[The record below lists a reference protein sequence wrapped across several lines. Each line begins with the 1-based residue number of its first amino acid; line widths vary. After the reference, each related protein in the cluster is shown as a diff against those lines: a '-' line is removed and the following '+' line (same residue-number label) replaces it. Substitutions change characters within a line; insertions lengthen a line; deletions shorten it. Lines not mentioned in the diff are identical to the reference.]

1 MALAPPLSP
10 APGRPT
16 AAPVPTETV
25 PLNVWPCAQVPISE
39 QWTEAA
45 YAIGSSVYSAALF
58 PELARRIVATY
69 TSPGDLVVEAA
80 AGSGVAAVEAAR
92 LHRRAVAVPPTDVL
106 AALVTANAR
115 RIVRRPELVTV
126 LAGDPEALTEVAAGS
141 VSRAALVILAL
152 PRRRPEASRLRWDT
166 AAVVRGA
173 HALLAPGGFLATVSR
188 VAHIG
193 DEFVDPSATLV
204 RVAETTGLF
213 YLQHIVALTA
223 SIRDGELIAAGQAM
237 ARGQR
242 HVVTHTDVQ
251 VFRKPEAPRDV

>member
-1 MALAPPLSP
+1 M
-10 APGRPT
+10 
-16 AAPVPTETV
+16 AAPIPTETV
-25 PLNVWPCAQVPISE
+25 PLNVWPCAQVPVAD
-39 QWTEAA
+39 QWTDAG
-45 YAIGSSVYSAALF
+45 YATGSPTYSAALF

-69 TSPGDLVVEAA
+69 TSPDDLVVEPA

-92 LHRRAVAVPPTDVL
+92 LHRRAVAVPPTEEL

-126 LAGDPEALTEVAAGS
+126 LAGDPEALTEVIAGR
-141 VSRAALVILAL
+141 VGRTALVILAL
-152 PRRRPEASRLRWDT
+152 PRRWPEPSRLRWDA
-166 AAVVRGA
+166 AAVIRGA
-173 HALLAPGGFLATVSR
+173 HALLAPGGLLAVVSR

-193 DEFVDPSATLV
+193 DEFVDPSSTLV
-204 RVAETTGLF
+204 RLAEAAGFF

-251 VFRKPEAPRDV
+251 VFRKPEVPRDV